1 MKIIAKVIIFIL
13 LVIIGFYVF
22 NRYIARPDL
31 TYNESVDKNQEQGQI
46 KINLI
51 IDFGTSDNKEYN
63 DIIINSGSTVF
74 EVLEKII
81 SENNIKLEYK
91 DYGDGTGVFIESINE
106 VANDFK
112 ANNFWQYWVNN
123 EYAPVGASSYQL
135 KNGDV
140 VIWKYIKGQ
149 I

>member
-31 TYNESVDKNQEQGQI
+31 AYNENVDKNQEQGQI
-46 KINLI
+46 RINLI
-51 IDFGTSDNKEYN
+51 IDFGKSDEKSFN
-63 DIIINSGSTVF
+63 DIVINSDSTVF
-74 EVLEKII
+74 DVLEKIT

-91 DYGDGTGVFIESINE
+91 DYGSGTGVFIESINE

-112 ANNFWQYWVNN
+112 ANSFWQYWVNN

-135 KNGDV
+135 KDGDIV
-140 VIWKYIKGQ
+140 EWKYVEGQ